1 MDAVNQSFQSVI
13 HAFSTHHVSTHA
25 INEER
30 SSSSSDSK
38 NILRTELLSSTA
50 AGHTP
55 FLPLP
60 QSFNDDHAGSTINE
74 YKVDYMHC
82 FAVKSCPLS
91 YILCRAV
98 SAGLGLECASIME
111 VQCMCSALLCSAL
124 SCPDTLLLSLFYLLL
139 LVLRSSCYSPFTTP
153 FESAIPL
160 STSRFTPLFF
170 LFSHYLALSLSLLF
184 LFRPLPFYSSFLL
197 LPRLPFFSSA
207 YSSTTCDCNHL
218 YSAYLTCTYSLCCN
232 TCTVLIGEARTEV
245 WMSAP

>member
-1 MDAVNQSFQSVI
+1 MSLLSLWLSVMILYDMDAVNQSFQSVI

-111 VQCMCSALLCSAL
+111 VQCMCSALLCPIL
-124 SCPDTLLLSLFYLLL
+124 SWHSSSFSILSSLTSPSFFLLLSFYYSFWISH
-139 LVLRSSCYSPFTTP
+139 SSFNISLYPSV
-153 FESAIPL
+153 
-160 STSRFTPLFF
+160 
-170 LFSHYLALSLSLLF
+170 FSLLSLSRSIPLF
-184 LFRPLPFYSSFLL
+184 IISLPSSSFL
-197 LPRLPFFSSA
+197 
-207 YSSTTCDCNHL
+207 
-218 YSAYLTCTYSLCCN
+218 
-232 TCTVLIGEARTEV
+232 
-245 WMSAP
+245 